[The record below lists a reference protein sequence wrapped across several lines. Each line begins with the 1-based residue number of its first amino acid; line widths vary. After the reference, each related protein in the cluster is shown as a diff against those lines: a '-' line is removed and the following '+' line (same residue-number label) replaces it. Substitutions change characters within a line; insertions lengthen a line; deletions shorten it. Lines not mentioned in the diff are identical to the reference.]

1 MQTNILE
8 KEEIFTK
15 VKEAFGY
22 QNINQTPKVTKIVLN
37 MGLGQAL
44 TEPKILEVAEE
55 QLKIISGQKP
65 GLRRAKKSIA
75 SFKLRKGQAIGLRV
89 TLRGSR
95 VVDFLKKLGSVVF
108 PRVRDFR
115 GLSEKN
121 FDGRGNYTIGFK
133 DATVFPEI
141 PYVKGEKPLGL
152 EITIVTSAKNNEEAK
167 ALLEILGLLFKR

>member
-1 MQTNILE
+1 
-8 KEEIFTK
+8 
-15 VKEAFGY
+15 
-22 QNINQTPKVTKIVLN
+22 